1 MVKRIEKTA
10 AYEIIR
16 HKRSI
21 ITELMEGN
29 NEAYLKIGYLDNPDN
44 AVEALG
50 NAPKKTIDH
59 STGKRRD
66 RRTVAEIAYILEE
79 GWGPIAPRPF
89 MRRALI
95 QGRAELYRYW
105 AAELRKESKKP
116 NFSIKKVL
124 GKVGRKAVK
133 MVQDKIE
140 NGRFVALKDP
150 TRKGTFPA
158 GDAPIL
164 RDTYELYNSVGYE
177 KVVS

>member
-1 MVKRIEKTA
+1 MVKRIEKGA
-10 AYEIIR
+10 GYEIIR

-29 NEAYLKIGYLDNPDN
+29 KEAYLKIGYLDNPDN
-44 AVEALG
+44 YVEASG
-50 NAPKKTIDH
+50 NDPKATVSH
-59 STGKRRD
+59 PSGRRRD
-66 RRTVAEIAYILEE
+66 RRTVAEVAYILEE

-105 AAELRKESKKP
+105 ADQLRKESVKG
-116 NFSIKKVL
+116 NFSIAKVL

-133 MVQDKIE
+133 MVQDKIVT
-140 NGRFVALKDP
+140 GRFVPLKDP

-177 KVVS
+177 KVVK